1 MDHQEL
7 IGKTLALLI
16 FAEREGQED
25 DVHVIDG
32 TVQEKEGVLVLQ
44 FSEEHSPFPIQEDWL
59 PRIKPTPEGI
69 QAMLQDVQ
77 FFLSLSMGPL
87 PENANMAEYLVTG
100 LNLSS

>member
-7 IGKTLALLI
+7 EGKTLALLI

-32 TVQEKEGVLVLQ
+32 TVQALDGKLVLH
-44 FSEEHSPFPIQEDWL
+44 FSEEQAPFPIQEDWL

-69 QAMLQDVQ
+69 RAMLQNVQ
-77 FFLSLSMGPL
+77 FCLSLSMGPL
-87 PENANMAEYLVTG
+87 PQDTDMADYLATE
-100 LNLSS
+100 LNLNS